1 MKGEDGRIG
10 GSASAVRISSAR
22 ASSVG
27 SAPDSAARRQALLDR
42 LGLPRY
48 LSAAALLTVV
58 NATLTREEW
67 ERLLSAVCG
76 AGRKKA

>member
-1 MKGEDGRIG
+1 MACSTAGPR
-10 GSASAVRISSAR
+10 SPPISRNCREVLISR
-22 ASSVG
+22 
-27 SAPDSAARRQALLDR
+27 APDSAARRQALLDR

-67 ERLLSAVCG
+67 ERLLSAVCAAPDG
-76 AGRKKA
+76 A